1 MKRVL
6 FVDVRNATRSQ
17 IAEAWFN
24 HLAGNCGKAASCGT
38 LPAERIGVRAMQVM
52 FEQGIDISGKS
63 PQRVT
68 QRMLDQAHIVV
79 FMETGIYPRVR
90 SGIRLWNFQDP
101 AGKPLDQVREL
112 RDQICRRVEQLIAEI
127 ALEDAMP
134 PWVDWD
140 KSLPMQLQPVW
151 N

>member
-24 HLAGNCGKAASCGT
+24 HLAGMRGKATSCGT

-52 FEQGIDISGKS
+52 FEQGIDLSGKS
-63 PQRVT
+63 PKPVS
-68 QRMLDQAHIVV
+68 QRMLDQADIVV
-79 FMETGIYPRVR
+79 FMEAGIYPRAH
-90 SGIRLWNFQDP
+90 SGIHLWEFQDP
-101 AGKPLDQVREL
+101 MGKPLDQVREL

-127 ALEDAMP
+127 AMEDTLP
-134 PWVDWD
+134 SWLDWD
-140 KSLPMQLQPVW
+140 RPSPMQLQQVW